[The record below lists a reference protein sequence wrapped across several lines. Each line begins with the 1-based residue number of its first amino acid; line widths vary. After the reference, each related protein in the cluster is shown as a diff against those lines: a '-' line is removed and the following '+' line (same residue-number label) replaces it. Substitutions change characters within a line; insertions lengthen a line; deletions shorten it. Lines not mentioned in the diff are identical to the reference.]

1 MSDPLAIATRYLDT
15 WNETDP
21 ERRRR
26 RLAEGWTDDARYVDP
41 LMSGRGAAE
50 IDGLI
55 GAVHARF
62 PEFRFAVVGAPNG
75 HGDHV
80 RFSWS
85 LGPAGAAPPIE
96 GSDVV
101 ALRDGKIANVIG
113 FLDRVPA
120 PA

>member
-21 ERRRR
+21 QRRR
-26 RLAEGWTDDARYVDP
+26 RLLAESWTDDARYVDP
-41 LMSGRGAAE
+41 LMSGNCAVQ

-55 GAVHARF
+55 GAVQERF
-62 PEFRFAVVGAPNG
+62 PGFRFTAVGTPNG
-75 HGDHV
+75 HGEHV

-85 LGPAGAAPPIE
+85 LGPAGGEPPIK

-101 ALRDGKIANVIG
+101 ELRQGRIANVIG
-113 FLDRVPA
+113 FLDQVPA
-120 PA
+120 AA

>member
-21 ERRRR
+21 QRRR
-26 RLAEGWTDDARYVDP
+26 RLVAETFSDDARYVDP
-41 LMSGRGAAE
+41 LMNGSGAAQ

-62 PEFRFAVVGAPNG
+62 PGFRFAVVGTPNG
-75 HGDHV
+75 HGEHV

-85 LGPAGAAPPIE
+85 LGPSGAEPPIK

-101 ALRDGKIANVIG
+101 ELRDGKIAKVVG
-113 FLDRVPA
+113 FLDQVPA
-120 PA
+120 AA